1 MKKPIL
7 LFQGDSNTDWNR
19 KRSEPFDLGTGYVL
33 EVSKHL
39 PNTTLLNRG
48 VSGDRC
54 VELLAR
60 WSSDCLDLA
69 PDYLSIFVGINEI
82 WHKYEWNKPMTVQE
96 YEQNYRSLIEQVK
109 QTLPNTKIILLSPFA
124 LPIGAYKPI
133 WQLELEQEIQIVEAL
148 AKEYQTLYLS
158 VSSIFQKAAQ
168 NYTFQEL
175 TFDGVHPT
183 PLGHQIL
190 AKAVVDILQKE
201 WNLS

>member
-19 KRSEPFDLGTGYVL
+19 KRNESDDLGTGYVL
-33 EVSKHL
+33 EVSKLL
-39 PNTTLLNRG
+39 PNTTILNRG
-48 VSGDRC
+48 ISGDRC

-60 WSSDCLDLA
+60 WQSDCLELT

-82 WHKYEWNKPMTVQE
+82 WHKYEWNKPMTIQE

-109 QTLPNTKIILLSPFA
+109 HSLPQTKIILLSPFA
-124 LPIGAYKPI
+124 LPIGAYRPI
-133 WQLELEQEIQIVEAL
+133 WQSELEQEIRIVESL
-148 AKEYQTLYLS
+148 AKEYRTLYLS

-168 NYTFQEL
+168 NHSFQEL

>member
-1 MKKPIL
+1 MNKPVL

-19 KRSEPFDLGTGYVL
+19 KRNDGSDVGTGYVL
-33 EVSKHL
+33 EVSKLL
-39 PNTTLLNRG
+39 PNTTILNRG
-48 VSGDRC
+48 ISGDRC

-60 WSSDCLDLA
+60 WQSDCLDLA
-69 PDYLSIFVGINEI
+69 PDYLSIFVGINEV

-96 YEQNYRSLIEQVK
+96 YERNYRSLIEAVK
-109 QTLPNTKIILLSPFA
+109 QAHPHTKIVLLSPFA

-133 WQLELEQEIQIVEAL
+133 WQSELDQEIHIVESL

-158 VSSIFQKAAQ
+158 VSSVFQKAAQ
-168 NYTFQEL
+168 NHTYQEL

-190 AKAVVDILQKE
+190 AKAVVELLERE
-201 WNLS
+201 WKLT